1 VAMKRDR
8 DLMELVRSKLS
19 VEQIAIK
26 LKTTPKTVFN
36 AGRRLGIY
44 FPPRKLKPNGRR
56 KTR

>member
-1 VAMKRDR
+1 
-8 DLMELVRSKLS
+8 MELVRSKLS